1 MKTNRQLVLVLS
13 IISGLSLPAVAGQ
26 SYNGGK
32 MSADLPSAATAA
44 NNGLERANKIIG
56 MEVTDLQDR
65 KLGKVKDLAIDLEAG
80 RIAEVIVGTGG
91 FVGVDEKMIAVPP
104 EALTPDYSGKQLRLA
119 DTKTFET
126 APFFWLTEWSQAQAT
141 SSARVADVYQRF
153 HVPSYGQ
160 VTYLERANDI
170 IGLTARNLQQQHLG
184 KVETMV
190 VDLPAGRIVDVI
202 LSTGGILGIKSELSA
217 LPPQAFIFDPNKDML
232 TLDRTKE
239 SLENSPHFKADDW
252 RYGVDHPAI

>member
-1 MKTNRQLVLVLS
+1 MKTNRKVALVLS
-13 IISGLSLPAVAGQ
+13 IISGLSLSAVAGQ
-26 SYNGGK
+26 TYNDGK
-32 MSADLPSAATAA
+32 MSSDLSGTTTVAHSD
-44 NNGLERANKIIG
+44 LERANKILG

-104 EALTPDYSGKQLRLA
+104 EALSTDYSGKQLRLA

-126 APFFWLTEWSQAQAT
+126 APFFWLTEWRQAQAT

-153 HVPSYGQ
+153 HVPSYGK
-160 VTYLERANDI
+160 VAYLERASDI

-202 LSTGGILGIKSELSA
+202 LSTGGLLGINSELSA
-217 LPPQAFIFDPNKDML
+217 LPPQAFMFDPNKDML

-239 SLENSPHFKADDW
+239 SLENAPHFKADDW